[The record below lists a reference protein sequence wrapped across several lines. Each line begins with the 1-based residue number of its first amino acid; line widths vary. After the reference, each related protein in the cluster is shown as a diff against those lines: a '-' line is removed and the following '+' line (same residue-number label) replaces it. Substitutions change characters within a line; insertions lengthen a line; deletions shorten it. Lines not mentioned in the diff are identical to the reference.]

1 MELIGIGIN
10 WKQVVIS
17 QRKTFSGQAIAFMN
31 NINEMEII
39 QQVQFIGFVT
49 DCVTIIKT
57 LTKYQAPFTHELIST
72 VLKYVQND
80 CKRRLR
86 VT

>member
-1 MELIGIGIN
+1 MD
-10 WKQVVIS
+10 
-17 QRKTFSGQAIAFMN
+17 

-39 QQVQFIGFVT
+39 LQLQFIGFVT

-86 VT
+86 VTLLLGRTNLYKKKKGGNM